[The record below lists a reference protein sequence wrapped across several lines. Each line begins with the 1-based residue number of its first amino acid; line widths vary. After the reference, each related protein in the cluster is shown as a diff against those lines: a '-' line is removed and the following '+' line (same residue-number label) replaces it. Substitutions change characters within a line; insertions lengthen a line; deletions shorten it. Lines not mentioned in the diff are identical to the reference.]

1 MSSKPTSTKWRKLTT
16 FGIVPTNANTG
27 YGYIKSS
34 KENSNGAHKV
44 EEFVE
49 KPDLKTAQ
57 TYLEQGTG
65 NTTWGGGG
73 TFIFYILNIVK
84 ILKNM
89 SRLNYKKSTYNYVI
103 NHFYKENY
111 KLIIRSKNNGLSETK
126 KLFHEA
132 KYCYGY
138 KIRF

>member
-1 MSSKPTSTKWRKLTT
+1 MVDVDAFHEAINIVSQQVQSGKLAT

-57 TYLEQGTG
+57 TYLEQGNYLWNSG
-65 NTTWGGGG
+65 MFMFKADVLIDELTTHSPGIVASVNNAINNA
-73 TFIFYILNIVK
+73 TQDLDFIRLDKLDKN
-84 ILKNM
+84 LKA
-89 SRLNYKKSTYNYVI
+89 Y
-103 NHFYKENY
+103 
-111 KLIIRSKNNGLSETK
+111 
-126 KLFHEA
+126 
-132 KYCYGY
+132 
-138 KIRF
+138 